1 MNKSFAVKFGWII
14 LLILPVLPGLVP
26 ISEAAKQRFPDPVGY
41 LSDFAGVVDPG
52 HAERINAICREL
64 DSKTGVQ
71 IGLAVFKDMG
81 GDEIDGFTSKLFE
94 QWMPGQKGVDNGI
107 LIVDAVAE
115 RKLRIEIGYGLEGI
129 IPDAVA
135 GRVRRDV
142 MTPLLAEGK
151 RGEAYLAGV
160 ATLAQIVAKNENIQL
175 ESLSGIAVPH
185 VSEKRKKSL
194 GSVLAP
200 FFMLLV
206 LGAIML
212 SQRKRGFRDDN
223 RWGGG
228 PWIGGGGFGGGGF
241 GGFGGGGGGGFGGFG
256 GGMSGGGGSSGGY

>member
-1 MNKSFAVKFGWII
+1 MNKSFVRKSGWII
-14 LLILPVLPGLVP
+14 PITLALLLCAGLV
-26 ISEAAKQRFPDPVGY
+26 SEAAKKRFPDPVGY
-41 LSDFAGVVDPG
+41 LSDFAGVVEQSHSG
-52 HAERINAICREL
+52 QITAICREL
-64 DSKTGVQ
+64 DEKTGVQ
-71 IGLAVFKDMG
+71 IGVAVFKDMG
-81 GDEIDGFTSKLFE
+81 GDEIDGFTSRLFE

-107 LIVDAVAE
+107 LIVDAVDE
-115 RKLRIEIGYGLEGI
+115 RKIRIEIGYGLESI
-129 IPDAVA
+129 ITDAMS
-135 GRVRRDV
+135 GRIRRDV
-142 MTPLLAEGK
+142 MTPLLSKGK

-160 ATLAQIVAKNENIQL
+160 ASLASIVAKNENVQL
-175 ESLSGIAVPH
+175 ESLSGITIPQ
-185 VSEKRKKSL
+185 VSGKKGKRL

-212 SQRKRGFRDDN
+212 SQRRRGFRDDN

-228 PWIGGGGFGGGGF
+228 PWIGGGGF